1 MLETVRI
8 RRAGY
13 NVRLTYE
20 EFIQLYRILLPKG
33 LISSQKDVRDFMDKM
48 DLNKQHYQLGTTKIY
63 MRESQKMSL
72 DYKLHTKIIESIIM
86 IQRWFKTRIQ
96 KEKFAMCRSAAIK
109 IQSFW
114 RMHLAQMHLYR
125 LKIQVNAAILIQ
137 STFRMFRQRKLY
149 RKLLHGIVV
158 VQAHIRG
165 KCARIRYKRTYRDR
179 VLKERYKLRPT
190 QSLPID
196 DRFSGCDVT
205 AGIDVDI
212 SRSYPKLMQ
221 HDYMSPE
228 HQRMATAKAMAMRS
242 PGHEVVHRA
251 EHQFRNLMISS
262 SSSSSSSS
270 KSAAPDVM
278 MRMPDVKSPA
288 EEVVDSR
295 SPRAYNVDYATKQ
308 YFDDSFM
315 TNR

>member
-33 LISSQKDVRDFMDKM
+33 LISSQKDVRDFMDTM

-109 IQSFW
+109 IQSYW
-114 RMHLAQMHLYR
+114 RMHLAQMQLYR
-125 LKIQVNAAILIQ
+125 LKVQVNAAILIQ

-149 RKLLHGIVV
+149 RKLLRGIVV

-196 DRFSGCDVT
+196 DRFSGCDV
-205 AGIDVDI
+205 APSIDVDI
-212 SRSYPKLMQ
+212 SRSYPKLVQ
-221 HDYMSPE
+221 HDYVSPE
-228 HQRMATAKAMAMRS
+228 HQRMAAAKALALRS

-251 EHQFRNLMISS
+251 ENQFRNLMISS
-262 SSSSSSSS
+262 SSSSSSLS
-270 KSAAPDVM
+270 KSAVPDVL
-278 MRMPDVKSPA
+278 RMPDPQSTA

-295 SPRAYNVDYATKQ
+295 SSRTYNIDYATKQ
-308 YFDDSFM
+308 YFDDSFSM